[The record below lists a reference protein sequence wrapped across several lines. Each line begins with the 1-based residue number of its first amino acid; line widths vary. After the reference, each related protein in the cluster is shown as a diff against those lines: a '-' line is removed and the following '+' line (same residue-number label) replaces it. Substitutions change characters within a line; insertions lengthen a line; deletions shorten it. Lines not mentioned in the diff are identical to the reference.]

1 MIVRSFRRTSRIQSF
16 DNLVLGATNK
26 GDLRFVTVESWDP
39 SAASLTSRHRVI
51 LNHAAEQLES
61 GTIVLSD
68 DEQAL
73 LRPVMLMDDDVWQAF
88 VATESTAS
96 LEAWIRVLTLVER
109 DVNGFEA
116 GSRSPVLKLIKAL
129 KARDAIPAD
138 LFGWIKSH
146 TQNRFLPY
154 GSLAD
159 RL

>member
-1 MIVRSFRRTSRIQSF
+1 MVRAYRRTCASQSF

-39 SAASLTSRHRVI
+39 SAASLTSKHRVI
-51 LNHAAEQLES
+51 LNRAAEQLEL
-61 GTIVLSD
+61 GTVALSD

-73 LRPVMLMDDDVWQAF
+73 LRPIMLMDDDAWQTF
-88 VATESTAS
+88 VATESNAS

-109 DVNGFEA
+109 DFNGFEA
-116 GSRSPVLKLIKAL
+116 GSRSPVLKLIRAL

-138 LFGWIKSH
+138 LFEWIKSH

>member
-1 MIVRSFRRTSRIQSF
+1 MIVCTYRRTCQTQSF
-16 DNLVLGATNK
+16 DNLILGTTNK

-39 SAASLTSRHRVI
+39 SAASLTSKHRVI

-61 GTIVLSD
+61 GTIALTD

-73 LRPVMLMDDDVWQAF
+73 LRPIMLMDDDAWQAF
-88 VATESTAS
+88 VATESSTS
-96 LEAWIRVLTLVER
+96 IKAWIRVLTLVER
-109 DVNGFEA
+109 DFNGFEA
-116 GSRSPVLKLIKAL
+116 GSRSPVLTLIRAL
-129 KARDAIPAD
+129 KARDALPED